1 MCFSCVL
8 CALCVC
14 CAQCVQCVQCSWCVH
29 YACCALCAHGAH
41 TMCTVW
47 PVHCVCHCSWCTA
60 TQPSVCTHCTVTAC
74 VPMCTALSA
83 LVRPSP
89 MAPAHSPRAH
99 HSHSR
104 LALLPVH
111 AHSLPLTAPSA
122 WGPCDV
128 RCATWLCGAA
138 AGALAP
144 HCGCSLACGAATRVQ
159 CCVPSGCS
167 LRSVCGQHQ
176 PAQLGAHPHPSG
188 DVAVW
193 QAHSSPLA
201 PHWWLLSRVCDC
213 HACPPLCV

>member
-1 MCFSCVL
+1 MV
-8 CALCVC
+8 CALCMLCTV
-14 CAQCVQCVQCSWCVH
+14 CSWCTHHV
-29 YACCALCAHGAH
+29 YC
-41 TMCTVW
+41 VW

-99 HSHSR
+99 HAAPAACACP
-104 LALLPVH
+104 LC
-111 AHSLPLTAPSA
+111 LPLTAPSA
-122 WGPCDV
+122 WGPCAA

-159 CCVPSGCS
+159 CCACRHYS
-167 LRSVCGQHQ
+167 LRLPC
-176 PAQLGAHPHPSG
+176 AQGLPSPTGGHPHTRANVVSWLG
-188 DVAVW
+188 Y
-193 QAHSSPLA
+193 SSPPL
-201 PHWWLLSRVCDC
+201 PLWPLLSRVCDC
-213 HACPPLCV
+213 HACPPLCVQ